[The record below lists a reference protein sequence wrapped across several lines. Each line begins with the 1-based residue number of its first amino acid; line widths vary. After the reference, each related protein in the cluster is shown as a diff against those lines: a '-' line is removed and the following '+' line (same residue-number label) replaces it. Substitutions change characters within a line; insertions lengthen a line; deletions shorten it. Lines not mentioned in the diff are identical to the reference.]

1 MINKITIIGVGL
13 IGGSL
18 AKAIKENNLAKV
30 VFGFGRDLNRLE
42 KAQKANV
49 IDQFSTNLKEAIND
63 SDIVVIATPVGS
75 FKEILSEIKP
85 FLTGK
90 IIITDVGSTKTN
102 IASIVS
108 QTLGEYSNC
117 FIPAHPIAGKE
128 KSGFEASESN
138 LFKNKKVIITPL
150 ETNSSDSINLIQKMW
165 QDIGAD
171 VDFMSPESHDEL
183 LGMTSHLPHMLA
195 FSLVNYLISKNPS
208 ASIYAAGGYKDF
220 SRIASGDNVMWRDI
234 CIQNKGQIINHIKG
248 YQKTLDSLV
257 DAIENENS
265 DELDLLFTTA
275 KKTRDSW
282 VG

>member
-30 VFGFGRDLNRLE
+30 VFGYGRDLNRLE
-42 KAQKANV
+42 KAKKANV
-49 IDQFSTNLKEAIND
+49 IDQFSTNLKDAIND
-63 SDIVVIATPVGS
+63 SDIVIIATPVGS

-85 FLTGK
+85 FLTSK
-90 IIITDVGSTKTN
+90 IVISDVGSTKTN

-108 QTLGEYSNC
+108 QTLGDYSNY

-138 LFKNKKVIITPL
+138 LFNNRKVIITPL
-150 ETNSSDSINLIQKMW
+150 ETSSPDSINLIQKMW
-165 QDIGAD
+165 EGTGAD

-208 ASIYAAGGYKDF
+208 ASIYAAGGFKDF
-220 SRIASGDNVMWRDI
+220 SRIASGDAVMWRDI
-234 CIQNKGQIINHIKG
+234 CIQNKDQIIDHIRG
-248 YQKTLDSLV
+248 YQKTLNSLV

-265 DELDLLFTTA
+265 NELDLLFTSA

>member
-42 KAQKANV
+42 KAKKANV
-49 IDQFSTNLKEAIND
+49 IDQFSINLKDAIND
-63 SDIVVIATPVGS
+63 SDIVIIATPVGS

-85 FLTGK
+85 FLTSK
-90 IIITDVGSTKTN
+90 IVISDVGSTKTN

-108 QTLGEYSNC
+108 QTLGDYSNC

-138 LFKNKKVIITPL
+138 LFNNRKVIITPL
-150 ETNSSDSINLIQKMW
+150 ETSSPDSINLIQKMW
-165 QDIGAD
+165 EGTGAD

-208 ASIYAAGGYKDF
+208 ASIYAAGGFKDF
-220 SRIASGDNVMWRDI
+220 SRIASGDAVMWRDI
-234 CIQNKGQIINHIKG
+234 CIQNKDQIISHIKG
-248 YQKTLDSLV
+248 YQKTLNSLV

-265 DELDLLFTTA
+265 DELDLLFTSA

-282 VG
+282 IG

>member
-42 KAQKANV
+42 EAQKANV
-49 IDQFSTNLKEAIND
+49 IDQFSTNLKDALNN
-63 SDIVVIATPVGS
+63 SDIVIIATPVGS
-75 FKEILSEIKP
+75 FQEILSEIKP
-85 FLTGK
+85 FLTSK
-90 IIITDVGSTKTN
+90 IVISDVGSTKTN
-102 IASIVS
+102 IALIVS
-108 QTLGEYSNC
+108 KTLGDYSNY

-138 LFKNKKVIITPL
+138 LFNNRKVIITPL
-150 ETNSSDSINLIQKMW
+150 ETSSPDSINLIQKMW
-165 QDIGAD
+165 EGTGAD

-208 ASIYAAGGYKDF
+208 ASIYAAGGFKDF
-220 SRIASGDNVMWRDI
+220 SRIASGDAVMWRDI
-234 CIQNKGQIINHIKG
+234 CIQNKDQIIDHIRG
-248 YQKTLDSLV
+248 YQKTLNSLV

-265 DELDLLFTTA
+265 DELDLLFTSA

>member
-150 ETNSSDSINLIQKMW
+150 ETNSSNSISLIQKMW

-208 ASIYAAGGYKDF
+208 ASIYAAGGFKDF

-234 CIQNKGQIINHIKG
+234 CIQNKRQIINHIKG

>member
-85 FLTGK
+85 FLTDK
-90 IIITDVGSTKTN
+90 ILITDVGSTKTN
-102 IASIVS
+102 IVSIVK
-108 QTLGEYSNC
+108 QILGEYSN
-117 FIPAHPIAGKE
+117 FFVPAHPIAGKE
-128 KSGFEASESN
+128 KSGFESSESS
-138 LFKNKKVIITPL
+138 LFNNKKVIITPL
-150 ETNSSDSINLIQKMW
+150 ETNRAESINLIQKMW
-165 QDIGAD
+165 EGTGAD

-208 ASIYAAGGYKDF
+208 ASIYAAGGFKDF
-220 SRIASGDNVMWRDI
+220 SRIASGDAVMWRDI
-234 CIQNKGQIINHIKG
+234 CIQNKNQIIDHIKG
-248 YQKTLDSLV
+248 YQKTLNSLV

-265 DELDLLFTTA
+265 DELDLLFTKA

>member
-42 KAQKANV
+42 KAKKANV
-49 IDQFSTNLKEAIND
+49 IDQFSINLKDAIND
-63 SDIVVIATPVGS
+63 SDIVIIATPVGS

-85 FLTGK
+85 FLTSK
-90 IIITDVGSTKTN
+90 IVISDVGSTKTN

-108 QTLGEYSNC
+108 QTLGDYSNC

-138 LFKNKKVIITPL
+138 LFNNRKVIITPL
-150 ETNSSDSINLIQKMW
+150 ETSNPDSINIIQEMW
-165 QDIGAD
+165 EGTGAD

-208 ASIYAAGGYKDF
+208 ASIYAAGGFKDF
-220 SRIASGDNVMWRDI
+220 SRIASGDAIMWRDI
-234 CIQNKGQIINHIKG
+234 CIQNKDQIISHIKG
-248 YQKTLDSLV
+248 YQKTLNSLV

-265 DELDLLFTTA
+265 NELDLLFTSA

-282 VG
+282 IG

>member
-49 IDQFSTNLKEAIND
+49 IDQFSTNLKDAIND
-63 SDIVVIATPVGS
+63 SDIVIIATPVGS
-75 FKEILSEIKP
+75 FKEILIEIKP
-85 FLTGK
+85 FLTSK
-90 IIITDVGSTKTN
+90 IVISDVGSTKTN

-108 QTLGEYSNC
+108 QTLGDYSNY

-128 KSGFEASESN
+128 KSGFEASEAN
-138 LFKNKKVIITPL
+138 LFNNRKVIITPL
-150 ETNSSDSINLIQKMW
+150 ETSRPDSISLIQKMW
-165 QDIGAD
+165 EGTGAD

-208 ASIYAAGGYKDF
+208 ASIYAAGGFKDF
-220 SRIASGDNVMWRDI
+220 SRIASGDAVMWRDI
-234 CIQNKGQIINHIKG
+234 CIQNKDQIIDHIRG
-248 YQKTLDSLV
+248 YQKTLNSLV

-265 DELDLLFTTA
+265 DELDLLFTSA

>member
-42 KAQKANV
+42 EAQKANV
-49 IDQFSTNLKEAIND
+49 IDQFSTNLKDAIND
-63 SDIVVIATPVGS
+63 SDIVIIATPVGS
-75 FKEILSEIKP
+75 FQEILSEIKP
-85 FLTGK
+85 FLTSK
-90 IIITDVGSTKTN
+90 IVISDVGSTKTN

-108 QTLGEYSNC
+108 QTLGDYSNY

-128 KSGFEASESN
+128 KSGFEASEAN
-138 LFKNKKVIITPL
+138 LFNNRKVIITPL
-150 ETNSSDSINLIQKMW
+150 ETSSPDSISLIQKMW
-165 QDIGAD
+165 EGTGAD

-208 ASIYAAGGYKDF
+208 ASIYAAGGFKDF
-220 SRIASGDNVMWRDI
+220 SRIASGDAVMWRDI
-234 CIQNKGQIINHIKG
+234 CIQNKDQIIDHIRG
-248 YQKTLDSLV
+248 YQKTLNSLV

-265 DELDLLFTTA
+265 DELDLLFTSA

>member
-42 KAQKANV
+42 AAQKANV
-49 IDQFSTNLKEAIND
+49 IDQFSTNLKDAIND
-63 SDIVVIATPVGS
+63 SDIVIIATPVGS
-75 FKEILSEIKP
+75 FKEILNEIKP
-85 FLTGK
+85 FLTSK
-90 IIITDVGSTKTN
+90 IVISDVGSTKTN

-108 QTLGEYSNC
+108 QTLGDYSNY

-128 KSGFEASESN
+128 KSGFEASEAN
-138 LFKNKKVIITPL
+138 LFNNRKVIITPL
-150 ETNSSDSINLIQKMW
+150 ETSNPNSISLIQKMW
-165 QDIGAD
+165 EGTGAD

-208 ASIYAAGGYKDF
+208 ASIYAAGGFKDF
-220 SRIASGDNVMWRDI
+220 SRIASGDAVMWRDI
-234 CIQNKGQIINHIKG
+234 CIQNKDQIISHIKG
-248 YQKTLDSLV
+248 YQKTLNSLV

-265 DELDLLFTTA
+265 NELDLLFTSA

>member
-49 IDQFSTNLKEAIND
+49 IDQFSTNLEDAIND
-63 SDIVVIATPVGS
+63 SDIVIIATPVGS
-75 FKEILSEIKP
+75 FQEILSEIKP
-85 FLTGK
+85 FLTSK
-90 IIITDVGSTKTN
+90 IVISDVGSTKTN
-102 IASIVS
+102 IALIVS
-108 QTLGEYSNC
+108 QTLGSYSNY

-128 KSGFEASESN
+128 KSGFEASEAD
-138 LFKNKKVIITPL
+138 LFNNRKVIITPL
-150 ETNSSDSINLIQKMW
+150 ETSSSDSISLIQKMW
-165 QDIGAD
+165 EGTGAD

-208 ASIYAAGGYKDF
+208 ASIYAAGGFKDF
-220 SRIASGDNVMWRDI
+220 SRIASGDAVMWRDI
-234 CIQNKGQIINHIKG
+234 CIQNKDQIISHITG
-248 YQKTLDSLV
+248 YQKTLNSLV

-265 DELDLLFTTA
+265 DELDLLFTSA

>member
-49 IDQFSTNLKEAIND
+49 IDQFSTNLKDAIND
-63 SDIVVIATPVGS
+63 SDIVIIATPVGS

-85 FLTGK
+85 FLTSK
-90 IIITDVGSTKTN
+90 IVISDVGSTKTN

-108 QTLGEYSNC
+108 QTLGDYSNY

-128 KSGFEASESN
+128 KSGFEASEAN
-138 LFKNKKVIITPL
+138 LFNNRKVIITPL
-150 ETNSSDSINLIQKMW
+150 ETSSPDSISLIQKMW
-165 QDIGAD
+165 EGTGAD

-208 ASIYAAGGYKDF
+208 ASIYAAGGFKDF
-220 SRIASGDNVMWRDI
+220 SRIASGDAVMWRDI
-234 CIQNKGQIINHIKG
+234 CIQNKDQIISHIKG
-248 YQKTLDSLV
+248 YQKTLNSLV

-265 DELDLLFTTA
+265 DELDLLFTSA

>member
-1 MINKITIIGVGL
+1 MINKITVIGVGL

-18 AKAIKENNLAKV
+18 AKAIKKNNLSKI
-30 VFGFGRDLNRLE
+30 VFGFGRDSNRLE
-42 KAQKANV
+42 EAQKANI
-49 IDQFSTNLKEAIND
+49 IDQFSTNLKEAVSD

-85 FLTGK
+85 FLTDK
-90 IIITDVGSTKTN
+90 ILITDVGSTKTN
-102 IASIVS
+102 IVSIVK
-108 QTLGEYSNC
+108 QILGEYSNC
-117 FIPAHPIAGKE
+117 FVPAHPIAGKE
-128 KSGFEASESN
+128 KSGFESSESS
-138 LFKNKKVIITPL
+138 LFNNKKVIITPL
-150 ETNSSDSINLIQKMW
+150 ETNRAESINLIQKMW
-165 QDIGAD
+165 EGTGAD

-208 ASIYAAGGYKDF
+208 ASIYAAGGFKDF
-220 SRIASGDNVMWRDI
+220 SRIASGDAVMWRDI
-234 CIQNKGQIINHIKG
+234 CIQNKNQIIDHIKG
-248 YQKTLDSLV
+248 YQKTLNSLV

-265 DELDLLFTTA
+265 DELDLLFTKA

>member
-30 VFGFGRDLNRLE
+30 VFGYGRDLNRLE

-63 SDIVVIATPVGS
+63 SDIVIIATPVGS
-75 FKEILSEIKP
+75 FKEILIEIKP
-85 FLTGK
+85 FLTSK
-90 IIITDVGSTKTN
+90 IVISDVGSTKTN
-102 IASIVS
+102 IALIVS
-108 QTLGEYSNC
+108 QMLGDYSNY

-138 LFKNKKVIITPL
+138 LFNNRKVIITPL
-150 ETNSSDSINLIQKMW
+150 ETSSPDSINLIQKMW
-165 QDIGAD
+165 EGTGAD

-208 ASIYAAGGYKDF
+208 ASIYAAGGFKDF
-220 SRIASGDNVMWRDI
+220 SRIASGDAVMWRDI
-234 CIQNKGQIINHIKG
+234 CIQNKDQIIDHIRG
-248 YQKTLDSLV
+248 YQKTLNSLV

-265 DELDLLFTTA
+265 DELDLLFTSA

>member
-30 VFGFGRDLNRLE
+30 VFGYGRDLNRLE
-42 KAQKANV
+42 KAKKANV
-49 IDQFSTNLKEAIND
+49 IDQFSTNLKDAIND
-63 SDIVVIATPVGS
+63 SDIVIIATPVGS
-75 FKEILSEIKP
+75 FKEILIEIKP
-85 FLTGK
+85 FLTSK
-90 IIITDVGSTKTN
+90 IVISDVGSTKTN
-102 IASIVS
+102 IALIVS
-108 QTLGEYSNC
+108 QTLGDYSNY

-138 LFKNKKVIITPL
+138 LFNNRKVIITPL
-150 ETNSSDSINLIQKMW
+150 ETSSLNSINLIQKMW
-165 QDIGAD
+165 EGTGAD

-208 ASIYAAGGYKDF
+208 ASIYAAGGFKDF
-220 SRIASGDNVMWRDI
+220 SRIASGDAVMWRDI
-234 CIQNKGQIINHIKG
+234 CIQNKDQIISHIKG
-248 YQKTLDSLV
+248 YQKTLNSLV

-265 DELDLLFTTA
+265 DELDLLFTSA

>member
-42 KAQKANV
+42 EAQKANV
-49 IDQFSTNLKEAIND
+49 IDQFSTNLKDAIND
-63 SDIVVIATPVGS
+63 SDIVIIATPVGS
-75 FKEILSEIKP
+75 FKEILIEIKP
-85 FLTGK
+85 FLTSK
-90 IIITDVGSTKTN
+90 IVISDVGSTKTN

-108 QTLGEYSNC
+108 QTLGDYSNY

-128 KSGFEASESN
+128 KSGFEASEAN
-138 LFKNKKVIITPL
+138 LFNNRKVIITPL
-150 ETNSSDSINLIQKMW
+150 ETSNPDSISLIQKMW
-165 QDIGAD
+165 EGTGAD

-208 ASIYAAGGYKDF
+208 ASIYAAGGFKDF
-220 SRIASGDNVMWRDI
+220 SRIASGDAVMWRDI
-234 CIQNKGQIINHIKG
+234 CIQNKDQIISHIKG
-248 YQKTLDSLV
+248 YQKTLNSLV

-265 DELDLLFTTA
+265 DELDLLFTSA

>member
-30 VFGFGRDLNRLE
+30 VFGYGRDLNRLE

-63 SDIVVIATPVGS
+63 SDIVIIATPVGS
-75 FKEILSEIKP
+75 FKEILIEIKP
-85 FLTGK
+85 FLTSK
-90 IIITDVGSTKTN
+90 IVISDVGSTKTN
-102 IASIVS
+102 IALIVS
-108 QTLGEYSNC
+108 QTLGDYSNY

-138 LFKNKKVIITPL
+138 LFNNRKVIITPL
-150 ETNSSDSINLIQKMW
+150 ETSSPDSINLIQKMW
-165 QDIGAD
+165 EGTGAD

-208 ASIYAAGGYKDF
+208 ASIYAAGGFKDF
-220 SRIASGDNVMWRDI
+220 SRIASGDAVMWRDI
-234 CIQNKGQIINHIKG
+234 CIQNKDQIIDHIRG
-248 YQKTLDSLV
+248 YQKTLNSLV
-257 DAIENENS
+257 NAIENENS
-265 DELDLLFTTA
+265 DELDLLFTSA

>member
-42 KAQKANV
+42 EAQKANV
-49 IDQFSTNLKEAIND
+49 IDQFSTNLKDAIND
-63 SDIVVIATPVGS
+63 SDIVIIATPVGS
-75 FKEILSEIKP
+75 FKEILIEIKP
-85 FLTGK
+85 FLTSK
-90 IIITDVGSTKTN
+90 IVISDVGSTKTN

-108 QTLGEYSNC
+108 QTLGDYSNY

-150 ETNSSDSINLIQKMW
+150 ETNSSDSISLIQKMW

-208 ASIYAAGGYKDF
+208 ASIYAAGGFKDF
-220 SRIASGDNVMWRDI
+220 SRIASGDAVMWRDI
-234 CIQNKGQIINHIKG
+234 CIQNKDQIIDHIRG
-248 YQKTLDSLV
+248 YQKTLNSLV

-265 DELDLLFTTA
+265 DELDLLFTSA

>member
-42 KAQKANV
+42 KAKKANV
-49 IDQFSTNLKEAIND
+49 IDQFSINLKDAIND
-63 SDIVVIATPVGS
+63 SDIVIIATPVGS
-75 FKEILSEIKP
+75 FKEILIEIKP
-85 FLTGK
+85 FLTSK
-90 IIITDVGSTKTN
+90 IVISDVGSTKTN

-108 QTLGEYSNC
+108 QTLGDYSNY

-138 LFKNKKVIITPL
+138 LFNNRKVIITPL
-150 ETNSSDSINLIQKMW
+150 ETSSTDSINLIQKMW
-165 QDIGAD
+165 EGTGAD

-208 ASIYAAGGYKDF
+208 ASIYAAGGFKDF
-220 SRIASGDNVMWRDI
+220 SRIASGDAVMWRDI
-234 CIQNKGQIINHIKG
+234 CIQNKDQIIDHIRG
-248 YQKTLDSLV
+248 YQKTLNSLV

-265 DELDLLFTTA
+265 DELDLLFTSA

>member
-30 VFGFGRDLNRLE
+30 VFGFGRNLNRLE
-42 KAQKANV
+42 KAKKANV
-49 IDQFSTNLKEAIND
+49 IDQFSTNLKDAIND
-63 SDIVVIATPVGS
+63 SDIVIIATPVGS
-75 FKEILSEIKP
+75 FKEILSKIKP
-85 FLTGK
+85 FLTSK
-90 IIITDVGSTKTN
+90 IVISDVGSTKTN

-108 QTLGEYSNC
+108 QTLGDYSNC

-138 LFKNKKVIITPL
+138 LFNNRKVIITPL
-150 ETNSSDSINLIQKMW
+150 ETSNPDSINIIQEMW
-165 QDIGAD
+165 EGTGAD

-208 ASIYAAGGYKDF
+208 ASIYAAGGFKDF
-220 SRIASGDNVMWRDI
+220 SRIASGDAVMWRDI
-234 CIQNKGQIINHIKG
+234 CIQNKDQIISHIKG
-248 YQKTLDSLV
+248 YQKTLNSLV

-265 DELDLLFTTA
+265 NELDLLFTSA

-282 VG
+282 IG

>member
-30 VFGFGRDLNRLE
+30 VFGYGRDLNRLE
-42 KAQKANV
+42 KAKKANV
-49 IDQFSTNLKEAIND
+49 IDQFSTNLKDAIND
-63 SDIVVIATPVGS
+63 SDIVIIATPVGS

-85 FLTGK
+85 FLTSK
-90 IIITDVGSTKTN
+90 IVISDVGSTKTN

-108 QTLGEYSNC
+108 QTLGDYSNY

-138 LFKNKKVIITPL
+138 LFNNRKVIITPL
-150 ETNSSDSINLIQKMW
+150 ETSSTDSINLIQKMW
-165 QDIGAD
+165 EGTGAD

-208 ASIYAAGGYKDF
+208 ASIYAAGGFKDF
-220 SRIASGDNVMWRDI
+220 SRIASGDAVMWRDI
-234 CIQNKGQIINHIKG
+234 CIQNKDQIIDHIRG
-248 YQKTLDSLV
+248 YQKTLNTLV

-265 DELDLLFTTA
+265 DELDLLFTSA

>member
-30 VFGFGRDLNRLE
+30 VFGYGRDLNRLE
-42 KAQKANV
+42 KAKKAYV
-49 IDQFSTNLKEAIND
+49 IDQFSTNLKDAIND
-63 SDIVVIATPVGS
+63 SDIVIIATPVGS
-75 FKEILSEIKP
+75 FKEILIEIKP
-85 FLTGK
+85 FLTSK
-90 IIITDVGSTKTN
+90 IVISDVGSTKTN
-102 IASIVS
+102 IALIVS
-108 QTLGEYSNC
+108 QTLGDYSNY

-138 LFKNKKVIITPL
+138 LFNNRKVIITPL
-150 ETNSSDSINLIQKMW
+150 ETSSPDSINLIQKMW
-165 QDIGAD
+165 EGTGAD

-208 ASIYAAGGYKDF
+208 ASIYAAGGFKDF
-220 SRIASGDNVMWRDI
+220 SRIASGDAVMWRDI
-234 CIQNKGQIINHIKG
+234 CIQNKDQIISHIKG
-248 YQKTLDSLV
+248 YQKTLNSLV

-265 DELDLLFTTA
+265 DELDLLFTSA